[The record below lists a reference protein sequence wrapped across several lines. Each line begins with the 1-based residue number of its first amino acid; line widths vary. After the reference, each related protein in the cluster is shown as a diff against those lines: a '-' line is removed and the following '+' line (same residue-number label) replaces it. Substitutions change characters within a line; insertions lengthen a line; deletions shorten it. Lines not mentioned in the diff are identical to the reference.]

1 MDALLAA
8 PLFVL
13 IFLVLVGL
21 SATLGVDS
29 RDGFAD
35 DRRHQAW
42 R

>member
-1 MDALLAA
+1 MDVLFATPLL
-8 PLFVL
+8 LFLV
-13 IFLVLVGL
+13 LVLVGL

-35 DRRHQAW
+35 DRFPQAY

>member
-1 MDALLAA
+1 MDALIAL
-8 PLFVL
+8 PILILVL
-13 IFLVLVGL
+13 LVLVGL

-35 DRRHQAW
+35 DRLRQAY